1 MVPSVPVIDF
11 CWGLGTVSLY
21 FAGILIIG
29 VDKVSIGTFIAFG
42 SYISMFWHPIMNLS
56 NFYNQMITNIAGAE
70 RVFEIMDTPSA
81 ITDREGVKELPPIQG
96 KVDFDKVSFSYDGTV
111 KVLNEVSFHIKP
123 GEPLPW

>member
-1 MVPSVPVIDF
+1 MDTFRGLTKEHRDSFIHAVRLNDAIGSVIDF

-70 RVFEIMDTPSA
+70 RVFEIMDTP
-81 ITDREGVKELPPIQG
+81 PPLRTG
-96 KVDFDKVSFSYDGTV
+96 RA
-111 KVLNEVSFHIKP
+111 
-123 GEPLPW
+123 

>member
-1 MVPSVPVIDF
+1 
-11 CWGLGTVSLY
+11 
-21 FAGILIIG
+21 
-29 VDKVSIGTFIAFG
+29 
-42 SYISMFWHPIMNLS
+42 MNLS

-123 GEPLPW
+123 GETIALVGPTGAGKTTIVNLISRFMTSRTGMYTLTAMMSGMFPLKACGTRWAL